1 MNMFPHTNL
10 TLARL
15 ASETLEPL
23 KHLIFEIFIH
33 CCLYFYDVFSQRFPN
48 YPIYSPLTTCG
59 ELDSTNNR
67 LIICALVCSLIPE
80 QTLYL
85 VAS

>member
-1 MNMFPHTNL
+1 MNVFPRTNL

-23 KHLIFEIFIH
+23 KHLIFVYCFLRLFI
-33 CCLYFYDVFSQRFPN
+33 YFYDVFSQRFPN
-48 YPIYSPLTTCG
+48 YPICSPLTICG

-80 QTLYL
+80 QTL
-85 VAS
+85 